1 MKIGEWKDHEAFLW
15 FAHYHQNVLYLNKK
29 GTKKCLRQFFELGH
43 IAFFF
48 NSREETRRH
57 VHVATPD
64 GTTKFRLEPTIALA
78 SYHQLN
84 QKELN
89 RIDALVREYENEFKS
104 AWNRHFEQ

>member
-1 MKIGEWKDHEAFLW
+1 MSPTVLRIGP
-15 FAHYHQNVLYLNKK
+15 Y
-29 GTKKCLRQFFELGH
+29 R
-43 IAFFF
+43 FFF

-64 GTTKFRLEPTIALA
+64 GLAKFWLEPTIALA

-89 RIDALVREYENEFKS
+89 RIDALVREYETEIQS
-104 AWNRHFEQ
+104 AWNRHFGK

>member
-1 MKIGEWKDHEAFLW
+1 VGRNEVFLW
-15 FAHYHQNVLYLNKK
+15 FAHYQPNMLYLKK

-64 GTTKFRLEPTIALA
+64 GIAKFWLEPTIALA

-89 RIDALVREYENEFKS
+89 
-104 AWNRHFEQ
+104 